1 MLLLRR
7 EVNIWLRSKA
17 NIRVLEKDLVYRFLV
32 FLIAITDERRA

>member
-1 MLLLRR
+1 MPLLRR
-7 EVNIWLRSKA
+7 EINIWLRNRA